1 MATTLDETGA
11 SEDLRVEP
19 GPRRDVPR
27 RRREWILPTYAGLVF
42 GYLLVP
48 IVIMALFGFNDHS
61 GRFNFVWEGF
71 TLDHYRTIFQIP
83 ELTISLKNSLVI
95 AAVSTFCATVL
106 GTLIALALTRFH
118 FRGRAG
124 LNLLIFLPMAT
135 PEIILGVSL
144 LAMFVSLNV
153 LRGFLTIVIAHVM
166 FSISYVVVTVKARTS
181 GFDVSLEE
189 AAGDLG
195 ATPLTTFRTV
205 TFPLIFPG
213 IMAAALLAFVLSV
226 DDYVITTFNAGATIT
241 FPLWIYGVSRF
252 GVPAQVNVMGTI
264 LFMFGVLYVVITLA
278 RERRTRQ
285 AAPPPA
291 PPAPQAPGVR

>member
-11 SEDLRVEP
+11 SEDLRPEP
-19 GPRRDVPR
+19 GLRRDVPR
-27 RRREWILPTYAGLVF
+27 RRREWILPTYTGLVF

-153 LRGFLTIVIAHVM
+153 LRGFPTIVIAHIM

>member
-1 MATTLDETGA
+1 MATTLDQTQ
-11 SEDLRVEP
+11 SSKDVRVEP
-19 GPRRDVPR
+19 GPRPGTHK
-27 RRREWILPTYAGLVF
+27 RRREWILPTYTGFVF
-42 GYLLVP
+42 AYLLVP

-71 TLDHYRTIFQIP
+71 TLEHYRTIWEVP
-83 ELTISLKNSLVI
+83 ELTSSLKNSLLI
-95 AAVSTFCATVL
+95 AALSTFCATIL

-144 LAMFVSLNV
+144 LAMFVSFNV
-153 LRGFLTIVIAHVM
+153 LRGFLTIVIAHIM

-226 DDYVITTFNAGATIT
+226 DDYVITTFNAGATLT

-264 LFMFGVLYVVITLA
+264 LFMFGVFYVVITLA

-285 AAPPPA
+285 AAPPQA
-291 PPAPQAPGVR
+291 PPAP

>member
-1 MATTLDETGA
+1 MATTLDETKP

-19 GPRRDVPR
+19 GPGRGAAKRRK
-27 RRREWILPTYAGLVF
+27 EWILPTYTGLVF
-42 GYLLVP
+42 AYLLVP
-48 IVIMALFGFNDHS
+48 IIIMALFGFNDHS
-61 GRFNFVWEGF
+61 GRFNLVWEGF
-71 TLDHYRTIFQIP
+71 TLEHYRTIFTIP
-83 ELTISLKNSLVI
+83 ELTSSLKNSLLI
-95 AAVSTFCATVL
+95 AAVSTFVATIL
-106 GTLIALALTRFH
+106 GTLIALALTRFR
-118 FRGRAG
+118 FRGRSG

-153 LRGFLTIVIAHVM
+153 LRGFLTIVIAHIM

-264 LFMFGVLYVVITLA
+264 LFLFGVLYVVISLA
-278 RERRTRQ
+278 RERRARQ
-285 AAPPPA
+285 AAPAPA
-291 PPAPQAPGVR
+291 PPAPGVR

>member
-1 MATTLDETGA
+1 MATTLDETES
-11 SEDLRVEP
+11 SEDVRVEP
-19 GPRRDVPR
+19 GPRPGAHKP
-27 RRREWILPTYAGLVF
+27 RREWILPTYTGFVF
-42 GYLLVP
+42 AYLLVP

-71 TLDHYRTIFQIP
+71 TLEHYRTIWEVP
-83 ELTISLKNSLVI
+83 ELTSSLKNSLLI
-95 AAVSTFCATVL
+95 AALSTFCATIL

-144 LAMFVSLNV
+144 LAMFVSFNV
-153 LRGFLTIVIAHVM
+153 LRGFLTIVIAHIM

-226 DDYVITTFNAGATIT
+226 DDYVITTFNAGATLT

-264 LFMFGVLYVVITLA
+264 LFMFGVLYVLISLA

-285 AAPPPA
+285 AAPPQA
-291 PPAPQAPGVR
+291 PPAP

>member
-1 MATTLDETGA
+1 MATTLDQTQ
-11 SEDLRVEP
+11 SSKDVRVEP
-19 GPRRDVPR
+19 GPRPGTHK
-27 RRREWILPTYAGLVF
+27 RRREWILPTYTGFVF
-42 GYLLVP
+42 AYLLVP

-71 TLDHYRTIFQIP
+71 TLEHYRTIWEVP
-83 ELTISLKNSLVI
+83 ELTSSLKNSLLI
-95 AAVSTFCATVL
+95 AALSTFCATIL

-144 LAMFVSLNV
+144 LAMFVSFNV
-153 LRGFLTIVIAHVM
+153 LRGFLTIVIAHIM

-226 DDYVITTFNAGATIT
+226 DDYVITTFNAGATLT

-264 LFMFGVLYVVITLA
+264 LFMFGVFYVVITLA

-291 PPAPQAPGVR
+291 PEAPGVR